1 MPRII
6 ILSLSGGLGNQIFL
20 LKFASFVSSI
30 DNRNIYILNHRN
42 SHSQNNHES
51 SFKDL
56 NITNDFRVFKHNN
69 ILLLLLL
76 KLEKYTQKISD
87 LFPKIFLL
95 LGLKQHG
102 STPGE
107 IRELIS
113 TRNPLIVLITGFW
126 QDFSFWDNSTYTLR
140 KKSESFH
147 QAYLELGKHE
157 PIIFHY
163 RLGSIRNKF
172 EHGWGALSPKY
183 FFEAVNE
190 MDSIASAK
198 EAPIWI
204 FSNDLEHAKIL
215 FFDAKVLNHRI
226 NFVDDKLLS
235 PAEVMILFSKAR
247 YLICSNS
254 TFSIAAAKLGSVENV
269 IVPKFLSSKL
279 GSVENVIIPSFLS
292 TRRPV
297 TFKYPAGWRSVDSDW
312 LE

>member
-1 MPRII
+1 MPKII

-30 DNRNIYILNHRN
+30 DDRNIYILEHRN

-51 SFKDL
+51 SFKDF
-56 NITNDFRVFKHNN
+56 NITSDFRRFKRNN
-69 ILLLLLL
+69 ILLLLFL
-76 KLEKYTQKISD
+76 KLDKYTQKFSD

-102 STPGE
+102 MTPGE

-140 KKSESFH
+140 KKSKGFH
-147 QAYLELGKHE
+147 QAYLELIERE

-163 RLGSIRNKF
+163 RLGSIGNKF

-183 FFEAVNE
+183 FFASVSE
-190 MDSIASAK
+190 MDSIASAEK
-198 EAPIWI
+198 APIWV
-204 FSNDLEHAKIL
+204 FSNDLDHAKKL
-215 FFDAKVLNHRI
+215 LFDANTLNHQI

-235 PAEVMILFSKAR
+235 PAEIMILLSKAK

-254 TFSIAAAKLGSVENV
+254 SFSIAAAKLGSVENV
-269 IVPKFLSSKL
+269 IVPKFLSHKL
-279 GSVENVIIPSFLS
+279 GIVENIIIPEFLP
-292 TRRPV
+292 TRRTV
-297 TFKYPAGWRSVDSDW
+297 TFKYPDGWRSIDSDW